1 MNSTD
6 RGLKDLIDRH
16 LKWPSDLAFIAA
28 RDRVRDELLSTP
40 AHLQKARIAGAP
52 RATDAWRMAAAAAAL
67 VAMAIGGAIVWPR
80 GPELHTA
87 GAAGAQVTLADGS
100 QIEMRAQAEL
110 TVEREDDGLGIRLRR
125 GDIIVSAAKQRSGHL
140 YVHTT
145 DMTISVVG
153 TVFLVNA
160 GSDGSRVAVIE
171 GEVRVREKDVET
183 RLRPGEQFATN
194 PTIAPRPVAEAIT
207 WSRHADVHLSLL
219 ESFRKGMAQTAG
231 VLAPL
236 AVPGQTPLASAQA
249 EFEEASIRECD
260 PDNVPQPPAGARGG
274 GANSF
279 QMTPGRTYA
288 LCLTMATLVRTA
300 YGYGP
305 AVINPGGRGRA
316 MNVNVVYS
324 LGVEDGRRVRGG
336 PDWVRSQRYTIEAVA
351 DGPVDAET
359 MRGPML

>member
-125 GDIIVSAAKQRSGHL
+125 GDIIVSAAKQRTGHL

-171 GEVRVREKDVET
+171 GEVRVRERGTPLRRSGRQGNVDT
-183 RLRPGEQFATN
+183 RLRPGEQLATS
-194 PTIAPRPVAEAIT
+194 PTIARSPVEEAIT
-207 WSRHADVHLSLL
+207 WSRYADVHRSLL
-219 ESFRKGMAQTAG
+219 ETFRKGMAQTAG
-231 VLAPL
+231 VLSPV
-236 AVPGQTPLASAQA
+236 AVPGQTPLAAAQA

-260 PDNVPQPPAGARGG
+260 PDNVPAPPAGARGG
-274 GANSF
+274 GANSL
-279 QMTPGRTYA
+279 QMTPGRLYA
-288 LCLTMATLVRTA
+288 LCLSPATLIRTA
-300 YGYGP
+300 YGYAPGNFF
-305 AVINPGGRGRA
+305 ANGGRGRG
-316 MNVNVVYS
+316 MRTDIVYG
-324 LGVEDGRRVRGG
+324 LGVENGLRVRGG
-336 PDWVRSQRYTIEAVA
+336 PD
-351 DGPVDAET
+351 
-359 MRGPML
+359 